1 MLDKPHEPIH
11 KMLPCFV
18 PIPKKKRKRKR
29 TNRRKNPLRKEVIPI
44 IVISSQFIGRANP
57 VQIHSTSPF
66 LTGCCI
72 PPKLNL
78 KEPEAER

>member
-18 PIPKKKRKRKR
+18 PIPKEKRQRKI
-29 TNRRKNPLRKEVIPI
+29 TNRKNPPRKGAIPI
-44 IVISSQFIGRANP
+44 IVISSQFIGKANP
-57 VQIHSTSPF
+57 VQIYGTSPLLF
-66 LTGCCI
+66 TGCCI
-72 PPKLNL
+72 PSVLNL